1 MSFVQELKYKIL
13 NDDYVTTRED
23 AIKLIDADLDEL
35 TSAANEIREK
45 LHGKNFDFCSIINGR
60 SGRCSE
66 NCKYCAQSSYYHT
79 GAPEYKLLSTEEI
92 LADAKKREAAGIPR
106 YSIVTSGRTLTKNDV
121 EQISETIR
129 RIKKETKLSV
139 CLSSGLLNREQFD
152 QLKAAGLTRFHNN
165 LETYRRH
172 FPDVCTTHTY
182 DDKIGVLQNALAAG
196 LEICSG
202 GIMGLGETMED
213 RIDMCIDL
221 RELGVKSTPI
231 NVLNAIPGTPFE
243 NLPKVSNDEFCRI
256 VAIYRFINPK
266 AYLRLAGGR
275 GVLGDDGE
283 RAFKSGANATITD
296 DMLTT
301 SGVKSAKDFELVRKL
316 GFEPHGFIED

>member
-1 MSFVQELKYKIL
+1 MSFVQELKNKIL
-13 NDDYVTTRED
+13 NDNYVTTRED
-23 AIKLIDADLDEL
+23 AIKLLDADLNEL
-35 TSAANEIREK
+35 TTAANEIREK

-79 GAPEYKLLSTEEI
+79 GAPEYKLLGVEEI

-182 DDKIGVLQNALAAG
+182 DDKIAALQNALAAG

-221 RELGVKSTPI
+221 RELDVKSTPI

-243 NLPKVSNDEFCRI
+243 NLPKVTNDEFCRI
-256 VAIYRFINPK
+256 VAIYRFINPQ

>member
-1 MSFVQELKYKIL
+1 MSFVQELKNKIL
-13 NDDYVTTRED
+13 NDNYVTTRED
-23 AIKLIDADLDEL
+23 AIKLLDADLDEL
-35 TSAANEIREK
+35 TTAANEIREK
-45 LHGKNFDFCSIINGR
+45 LHGNNFDFCSIINGR

-79 GAPEYKLLSTEEI
+79 GAPEYKLLGVEEI

-182 DDKIGVLQNALAAG
+182 DDKIAALQNALAAG
-196 LEICSG
+196 LEVCSG

-243 NLPKVSNDEFCRI
+243 NLPKVTNDEFCRI
-256 VAIYRFINPK
+256 VAIYRFINPQ

-283 RAFKSGANATITD
+283 RAFRSGANATITD

>member
-1 MSFVQELKYKIL
+1 MSFVQELKNKIL
-13 NDDYVTTRED
+13 NDGYEITREE
-23 AIKLIDADLDEL
+23 AIQLLDADLDEL
-35 TSAANEIREK
+35 TAAANEIREK
-45 LHGKNFDFCSIINGR
+45 IHGNDFDFCSIINAR

-79 GAPEYKLLSTEEI
+79 GAPEYKLLSADEI
-92 LADAKKREAAGIPR
+92 VADAKKKEAAGIPR
-106 YSIVTSGRTLTKNDV
+106 YSIVTSGRTLTNHDV
-121 EQISETIR
+121 EQICETIKR
-129 RIKKETKLSV
+129 LKSETKLSV

-152 QLKAAGLTRFHNN
+152 KLKEAGLTRFHNN

-172 FPDVCTTHTY
+172 FADVCTTHTY
-182 DDKIGVLQNALAAG
+182 DDKICALQNALAAG

-213 RIDMCIDL
+213 RIDMCLDL
-221 RELGVKSTPI
+221 RALGTKSTPM

-243 NLPKVSNDEFCRI
+243 NLPKVTNDEFCRI

-266 AYLRLAGGR
+266 AYFRLAGGR
-275 GVLGDDGE
+275 GVLGDYGE

-301 SGVKSAKDFELVRKL
+301 AGVNSATDFELVKKL
-316 GFEPHGFIED
+316 GFEPHGFIEE